1 MSEAATTKRPVVTIE
16 PAALSKE
23 MALIFL
29 GGISE
34 STFDRL
40 VRAKKLPR
48 PRLIS
53 SGAARYRVADLRAY
67 LDSCPE
73 SDLLPPEGAG
83 HGRAGKPQ

>member
-1 MSEAATTKRPVVTIE
+1 MNEKRTIISIE
-16 PAALSKE
+16 PAALDKAT
-23 MALIFL
+23 ALVFL